1 MNIVRCL
8 TRAAVV
14 LACCGMLMPRVG
26 NAAPVGKSS
35 RDIALTANGSLSG
48 QVLTTEGQP
57 LDGAVIV
64 INRGGKEVHR
74 AVSRADGAFAVAGL
88 GSGLYELQVGQQAIP
103 VRLWTTD
110 AAPPT
115 ALDQAIIVVGDG
127 VRGEYCPPSLCG
139 LDIITLWTLVASTGA
154 LVLSAINQSD
164 LNDIEDKL
172 DQLMSP

>member
-26 NAAPVGKSS
+26 NAAPVGNSS
-35 RDIALTANGSLSG
+35 RDISLTANGTLSG
-48 QVLTTEGQP
+48 QVLTTEGLP
-57 LDGAVIV
+57 LDGAVVV
-64 INRGGKEVHR
+64 IHHGGKEVSR
-74 AVSRADGAFAVAGL
+74 AVSRTDGAFAVAGL
-88 GSGLYELQVGQQAIP
+88 GSGLYELRVGQQAVP
-103 VRLWTTD
+103 VRVWAPE

-115 ALDQAIIVVGDG
+115 ARDQAVIVVGDG
-127 VRGEYCPPSLCG
+127 VRGAYCPPTLGG

-154 LVLSAINQSD
+154 LILSAINQSD

-172 DQLMSP
+172 DKLISP